1 MYLNRLHGA
10 GDIKQ
15 EIAVLKKTVAEIYGE
30 ETYWQ
35 SRVFL
40 FEPLVF
46 RPLLGFWK
54 DCNGF

>member
-1 MYLNRLHGA
+1 MYLNRPQCA

-15 EIAVLKKTVAEIYGE
+15 EIAVLKKTIEETHGE